1 LSIWLKRNSMLAT
14 SFEQQVDMKN
24 LPAKEIA
31 LTRGAARFDTMSLS
45 PRVDRP
51 EMRSSSQRDEEQ
63 LVLNKINNFKF
74 HFSQCLWA

>member
-1 LSIWLKRNSMLAT
+1 
-14 SFEQQVDMKN
+14 MKN

-31 LTRGAARFDTMSLS
+31 LTRGAARFDTKSLL

-74 HFSQCLWA
+74 HFKINKTKEDKTYSITEVSMPTF